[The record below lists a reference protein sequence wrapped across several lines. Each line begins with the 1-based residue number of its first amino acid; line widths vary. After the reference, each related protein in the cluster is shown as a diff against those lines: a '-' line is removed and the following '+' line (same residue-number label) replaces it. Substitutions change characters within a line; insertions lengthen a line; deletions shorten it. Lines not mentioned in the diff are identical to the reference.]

1 MPALSNGRIHTIKP
15 ADRNNDR
22 FDMRVIDCHV
32 HLNHYEGTPHF
43 PLTDRIKKLVDTMRG
58 STVDSAIVLSSYK
71 VNDDRPSTSQIL
83 DVVKKY
89 DNLFVVAGFSLD
101 NHTEDY
107 LQDCKKWLKDGKI
120 KGIKLY
126 CGYEHY
132 YPYDKRYQ
140 PVYDLCVEY
149 DVPVMIHTGD
159 TFSSTGKLRYSHP
172 LNIDDVAVDNPE
184 LKIIMCHMGNPWILD
199 CQEVIYKNKNV
210 YADISGLV
218 LGDFTHFYEE
228 YMIEKIAEFLNYA
241 GEPRYLLYGTDWP
254 ISNMESY
261 LNFVARLDLSDHARE
276 LLMFKNAQRLFKI

>member
-1 MPALSNGRIHTIKP
+1 MK
-15 ADRNNDR
+15 
-22 FDMRVIDCHV
+22 VIDCHV

-43 PLTDRIKKLVDTMRG
+43 PLADRIKKLVDTMRG
-58 STVDSAIVLSSYK
+58 STVDSAIILSSYK

-83 DVVKKY
+83 DAVKKH
-89 DNLFVVAGFSLD
+89 DNLFVVAGFSLN

-107 LQDCKKWLKDGKI
+107 LQDCKVWLKDGRI

-132 YPYDKRYQ
+132 YPYDKLYQ

-172 LNIDDVAVDNPE
+172 LNIDDVAVDNPD

-261 LNFVARLDLSDHARE
+261 LNFVARLDLSDQARE